1 MTVARLRREGVI
13 TSDLGSEIVILDLDS
28 STYFSV
34 RGTGAVLLNRLV
46 QGATVESMAEELT
59 TTYDAEYEVALVDV
73 REFVADL
80 TERRLVEHV
89 DA

>member
-1 MTVARLRREGVI
+1 MTVARLRRDGVM

-34 RGTGAVLLNRLV
+34 RDTGAVLLNRLV
-46 QGATVESMAEELT
+46 EGASVESMAEELS
-59 TTYDAEYEVALVDV
+59 TTYDADYEVALADV

-80 TERRLVEHV
+80 TARRLLEYV